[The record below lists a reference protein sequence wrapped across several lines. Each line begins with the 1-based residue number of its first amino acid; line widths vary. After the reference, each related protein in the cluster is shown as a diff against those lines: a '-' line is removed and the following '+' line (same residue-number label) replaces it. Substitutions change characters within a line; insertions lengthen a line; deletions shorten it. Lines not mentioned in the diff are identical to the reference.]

1 MKLSF
6 FSLHWILFEEEK
18 KQGLGDPG
26 ITSMYIGFFGEK
38 KDEKDE

>member
-1 MKLSF
+1 MKHSLF
-6 FSLHWILFEEEK
+6 FLRLILFEEEK